1 MAIKKKKKNLLKKK
15 WRRPNLEATHKDPG
29 ELLGVWALLPRRG
42 R

>member
-1 MAIKKKKKNLLKKK
+1 MATKKKRRR
-15 WRRPNLEATHKDPG
+15 RRPNLEATHGDPG